1 MWKSLILAI
10 MGEKSNLM
18 HILYNTE
25 NFFLS
30 PYLIKIVG
38 KSRFLSKQKRVLLYL
53 WDIMNE
59 IMLRFDI
66 KMRKIYV
73 HSPFND
79 IEIKNLFIT
88 ILNIFNLVYRENSR
102 KHNEIFYWFLLFTV
116 GGWWENSVDVN
127 VLCRHVNSLSLKF

>member
-10 MGEKSNLM
+10 MGEKINLM
-18 HILYNTE
+18 DILYNTE

-30 PYLIKIVG
+30 LYLIKIVG

-73 HSPFND
+73 HSPFN
-79 IEIKNLFIT
+79 KARRPF
-88 ILNIFNLVYRENSR
+88 FSR
-102 KHNEIFYWFLLFTV
+102 KCDFFCVNFILEISKY
-116 GGWWENSVDVN
+116 
-127 VLCRHVNSLSLKF
+127 KFQRPQLYLAAASRRSWRSAGKRRRMFMKF

>member
-1 MWKSLILAI
+1 

-53 WDIMNE
+53 WDIMNK

-73 HSPFND
+73 HSPF
-79 IEIKNLFIT
+79 KGT
-88 ILNIFNLVYRENSR
+88 AKR
-102 KHNEIFYWFLLFTV
+102 
-116 GGWWENSVDVN
+116 
-127 VLCRHVNSLSLKF
+127 

>member
-53 WDIMNE
+53 WDIMNK

-73 HSPFND
+73 HSPFK
-79 IEIKNLFIT
+79 ESF
-88 ILNIFNLVYRENSR
+88 FVFSQ
-102 KHNEIFYWFLLFTV
+102 LLF
-116 GGWWENSVDVN
+116 SYFQPQAI
-127 VLCRHVNSLSLKF
+127 LKIRRIATLRGVATNGTIPINHFWFNCFIFT